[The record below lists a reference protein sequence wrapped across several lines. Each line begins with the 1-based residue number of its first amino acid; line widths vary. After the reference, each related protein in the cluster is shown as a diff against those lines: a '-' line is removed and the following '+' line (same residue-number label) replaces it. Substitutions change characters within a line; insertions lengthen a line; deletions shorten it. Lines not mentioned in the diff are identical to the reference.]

1 MSMVLGLTGGI
12 ATGKSTVS
20 QVFKEAGF
28 PIIDGDLI
36 AREIVEPGQPALK
49 EIAAAF
55 GSQMIDDKGS
65 LNRKKLGKIIFNDST
80 KRVQLNKIMS
90 PYLRKAILAEL
101 EQKKQQAPL
110 VVLDIPLLYEGGYE
124 QFVDQVAVVYV
135 PEKIQLQR
143 LMQRD
148 QLTTKEAQQRINSQW
163 PIEQKKQLA
172 EIVFDNQGTKEE
184 TKNVVKE
191 WLSLNHFSHA

>member
-55 GSQMIDDKGS
+55 GSQMIDAKGS

-143 LMQRD
+143 LIQRD
-148 QLTTKEAQQRINSQW
+148 QLTAKEAQQRINSQW

-191 WLSLNHFSHA
+191 WLTLNHFNHA

>member
-28 PIIDGDLI
+28 PIVDGDLI

-49 EIAAAF
+49 EIVAAF
-55 GSQMIDDKGS
+55 GSQMIDAKGS

-148 QLTTKEAQQRINSQW
+148 QLTAKEAQQRINSQW

-191 WLSLNHFSHA
+191 WLTLNHFSHA